1 MTRLLRHSRNKP
13 ASCSPSCVHTN
24 ITVTVWTTHNEFPVL
39 CLQSLVALPQ
49 LVGHQ
54 LVLVS
59 LLLTGVQLLGQ
70 NEQRLLLT
78 LQLALAHQELRGT
91 QRAHRERTESGGV
104 MRGLGV
110 LTPGAAGLSPLYRLH
125 PSSVLWAFLAQFR
138 GACLWTMSMIFRL
151 YAVVDY

>member
-1 MTRLLRHSRNKP
+1 M
-13 ASCSPSCVHTN
+13 
-24 ITVTVWTTHNEFPVL
+24 
-39 CLQSLVALPQ
+39 ALPQ

-91 QRAHRERTESGGV
+91 QRAHRERTESSGV

-110 LTPGAAGLSPLYRLH
+110 LTPGAAGLSPLYHLH
-125 PSSVLWAFLAQFR
+125 PSSVLGLVI
-138 GACLWTMSMIFRL
+138 SNRL
-151 YAVVDY
+151 GWSWSNYFPTRWKNTHTLEPSV